1 VLEILTLDN
10 NKLDGTIPETL
21 SSLRHLRHIQAG
33 RNSLSGTIPPLFFNM
48 SSLQYLGF
56 SSNRVARQA
65 ATGCRE
71 APA

>member
-1 VLEILTLDN
+1 MALYQ
-10 NKLDGTIPETL
+10 NKLEGTIPKGL
-21 SSLRHLRHIQAG
+21 SRLRYLRYIQAG